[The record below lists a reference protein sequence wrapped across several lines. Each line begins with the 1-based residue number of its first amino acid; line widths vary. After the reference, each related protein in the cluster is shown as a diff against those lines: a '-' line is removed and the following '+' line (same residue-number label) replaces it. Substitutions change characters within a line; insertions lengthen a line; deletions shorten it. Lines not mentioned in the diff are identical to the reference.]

1 MLVVVVLVLAM
12 AMLAVYVVDV
22 LRVDKRLMPTGWSVD
37 VHMPSVRFVD
47 LVRTVGAVLD
57 EPAGTVMEMPVV
69 EEVPVILVA
78 DFGMATKLVVE
89 VRVIGGAI
97 RSCCHGLI
105 ICLPAWRSQHGMRV
119 AA

>member
-1 MLVVVVLVLAM
+1 MTQF
-12 AMLAVYVVDV
+12 AVYVVDV
-22 LRVDKRLMPTGWSVD
+22 HRMGKRLMPTGLSVH
-37 VHMPSVRFVD
+37 VHMPDVRFVV

-57 EPAGTVMEMPVV
+57 ESAGTVMEMPVV

-78 DFGMATKLVVE
+78 DFGMATELVVE

-97 RSCCHGLI
+97 RSCCHDLI